1 MWDDGVKGALSSKSP
16 HMEFVKHIMG
26 ERYSGP
32 VRLFPNKMG
41 VNDLGWPMNAFR
53 LELGCGIGTFC
64 VPIETIKISGSRL
77 NPLRHNIVVAP
88 RDFFQGHNSFFRRKN
103 MDLHLVNRGGPD
115 EKSTCVVSQGCG
127 SQTAFGVHSN
137 PSLIEKRRS

>member
-1 MWDDGVKGALSSKSP
+1 
-16 HMEFVKHIMG
+16 MELIEHIIG

-32 VRLFPNKMG
+32 VKLFPCKME
-41 VNDLGWPMNAFR
+41 VNDLGWPMDPFGLKLR
-53 LELGCGIGTFC
+53 GGIGTLF

-77 NPLRHNIVVAP
+77 NPLRHTIVVTP
-88 RDFFQGHNSFFRRKN
+88 RDFFQGRNSLFRRKN
-103 MDLHLVNRGGPD
+103 MDLHLVDRGGPD

-137 PSLIEKRRS
+137 PSIMETRRP